1 MGLNHQPKMNI
12 KTIFNLFKD
21 TFTEWQEDKASRLA
35 AALAYYTVFSLSPLV
50 IIILALVGF
59 IFGQEATSGYLI
71 QQIRGLMGQEGAEV
85 IQTIIAGAAQPTS
98 SIVATIIGVVTLLL
112 GASGVFGQLQDALN
126 TVWGVAPKPGQGVWG
141 FIRARFLSFTMVLGI
156 GFLLLVSLVLSA
168 VLSALDQFLVSWL
181 SDASAL
187 ALQLLNLV
195 LSFGLVILLF
205 AMIFK
210 ILPDVEIKW
219 RDVWLGATVTA
230 LLFSVGKF
238 LLGYYLGRQS
248 FGSTYGAAGSLL
260 LILLWVYYS
269 AQILLFGAEF
279 TQVYTKRYGSGY
291 RPAENAIALTPEMRA
306 AQGIPQASQLQEY
319 GDWQTAFSGPDGS
332 IERKENVVNESR

>member
-1 MGLNHQPKMNI
+1 MNI

-35 AALAYYTVFSLSPLV
+35 AALAYYTIFSLAPLV
-50 IIILALVGF
+50 IIILGLVGY
-59 IFGQEATSGYLI
+59 IFGQEATSGYLVE
-71 QQIRGLMGQEGAEV
+71 QMQGLVGQEGAAL

-98 SIVATIIGVVTLLL
+98 SIVATIIGLVTLLL

-126 TVWGVAPKPGQGVWG
+126 TVWGVAPKPGLGIWG
-141 FIRARFLSFTMVLGI
+141 FLQTRFLSFTMVLGI

-168 VLSALDQFLVSWL
+168 ALSALDQFLVTLL

-210 ILPDVEIKW
+210 ILPDVQIEW
-219 RDVWLGATVTA
+219 RDVWLGAAVTA

-279 TQVYTKRYGSGY
+279 TQVYTKRFGSGF
-291 RPAENAIALTPEMRA
+291 RPAKNAIILTPKMRA
-306 AQGIPQASQLQEY
+306 RQGMPHTSPLQEQD
-319 GDWQTAFSGPDGS
+319 DWQTTFSGPDGS
-332 IERKENVVNESR
+332 TERKENLINESG

>member
-1 MGLNHQPKMNI
+1 MNI

-35 AALAYYTVFSLSPLV
+35 AALAYYTVFSLAPLV
-50 IIILALVGF
+50 IIILGLVGY
-59 IFGQEATSGYLI
+59 IFGQEATSGYLVE
-71 QQIRGLMGQEGAEV
+71 QMQGLMGQEGAAL

-98 SIVATIIGVVTLLL
+98 SMVATIIGLVTLLL

-126 TVWGVAPKPGQGVWG
+126 TVWGVAPKPGLGIWG
-141 FIRARFLSFTMVLGI
+141 FLQTRFLSFTMVLGI

-168 VLSALDQFLVSWL
+168 ALSALDQFLVTLL

-195 LSFGLVILLF
+195 LSFGLVSLLF

-210 ILPDVEIKW
+210 ILPDVQIEW
-219 RDVWLGATVTA
+219 RDVWLGAAVTA

-279 TQVYTKRYGSGY
+279 TQVYTKRFGSGF
-291 RPAENAIALTPEMRA
+291 RPAKNAIILTPEMRA
-306 AQGIPQASQLQEY
+306 RQGIPHTSPLQEQD
-319 GDWQTAFSGPDGS
+319 DWQTTFSGPDGS
-332 IERKENVVNESR
+332 TERKENLANESG

>member
-1 MGLNHQPKMNI
+1 MNI

-35 AALAYYTVFSLSPLV
+35 AALAYYTVFSLAPLV
-50 IIILALVGF
+50 IIILGLVGY
-59 IFGQEATSGYLI
+59 IFGQEATSGYLVE
-71 QQIRGLMGQEGAEV
+71 QMQGLMGQEGAAL

-98 SIVATIIGVVTLLL
+98 SMVATIIGLVTLLL

-126 TVWGVAPKPGQGVWG
+126 TVWGVAPKPGLGIWG
-141 FIRARFLSFTMVLGI
+141 FLQTRFLSFTMVLGV
-156 GFLLLVSLVLSA
+156 GFLLLVSLILSA
-168 VLSALDQFLVSWL
+168 ALSALDQFLVTLL

-210 ILPDVEIKW
+210 ILPDVQIEW
-219 RDVWLGATVTA
+219 RDVWLGAAVTA

-279 TQVYTKRYGSGY
+279 TQVYTKRFGSGF
-291 RPAENAIALTPEMRA
+291 RPAKNAIILTPEMRA
-306 AQGIPQASQLQEY
+306 RQGIPHTSPLQEQD
-319 GDWQTAFSGPDGS
+319 DWQTTFSGPDGS
-332 IERKENVVNESR
+332 TERKENLANESG